1 MRRFSF
7 SGRPSAAD
15 HVGEY
20 GVQERTE
27 SPSTE
32 FRTVTDTAFGTD
44 RGQQP
49 MTAPNPPHSPRERPA
64 LRSLLPAPLLTAVL
78 GALAVGGA
86 VALAPESVRLPL
98 AGGAGAAVLLLT
110 VTVTAAVHAR
120 SSARLLRRR
129 LDAVARDAGLL
140 LQERARM
147 TEEFGRE
154 RGRLTEEF
162 VQERARIAA
171 EYARERA
178 RMTAEFERERERL
191 AEERSREAG
200 EQAQATEE
208 AEREKARLVERARQA
223 EADRTAALAVTAN
236 VAGRMQALA
245 TGTLA
250 DLRAMEERHA
260 DEDVL
265 ADLLHI
271 DHRTAQAGRLA
282 DSVAVLAGARSGR
295 RWARPIPM
303 ESILRGAMGR
313 IGAYR
318 RVRLHSSSESAVA
331 GHAAEGVMHALAE
344 LLDNAANFSP
354 PTAEVHVYVE
364 EVPAGVI
371 VSVEDAGLVMSDV
384 QLRRAE
390 RAVSGEGAAD
400 ITGLSGTRLGLA
412 VVGRLARK
420 HGLKVSFRPS
430 ARGGT
435 GVLMLI
441 PQDILAGAVP
451 GSGVPAGGVPAGTVD
466 VDGVGRVTAAEEAVG
481 ATAAENGVGATA
493 AEGLYGAARAPH
505 DLDAGATGT
514 SYAAARA
521 SHDPD
526 TATSYAAARA
536 PYDLN
541 AEPTPTHESP
551 ADSSTGRGVPTTAGE
566 AVPPAADPLPRRR
579 RGHSLAEAT
588 GRDRAQTSAARP
600 DRDSRP
606 VDDASSGAVRFS
618 SFRRAVRGT
627 GGLDQAFFQGTASGD
642 DGSTSTG
649 STDFTGVEATT
660 ETAGTTGEIVRE
672 REAVTFTST
681 PTSASSSEEAV
692 RQPALEPI
700 REPEWGAVREARWE
714 AEPVRGAEW
723 EADPVREP
731 EQEPG
736 PVQETNWEPEP
747 VRGTRWA
754 LDPVRELTWEPARET
769 HPEPTDGTASTQAT
783 PSSYPSY
790 TSYSSHSSPSAY
802 PASSSAYSSY
812 YAAYA
817 SYGDP
822 EQASV
827 PSPEVETDAGGGT
840 DVGAD
845 AATDLP
851 SGSALGLP
859 SNAALGLPPSSAS
872 YPNPSDPALDQHT
885 HTHPHLEGD
894 TTP

>member
-1 MRRFSF
+1 
-7 SGRPSAAD
+7 
-15 HVGEY
+15 
-20 GVQERTE
+20 
-27 SPSTE
+27 
-32 FRTVTDTAFGTD
+32 
-44 RGQQP
+44 

-526 TATSYAAARA
+526 TATSYAAAR
-536 PYDLN
+536 
-541 AEPTPTHESP
+541 
-551 ADSSTGRGVPTTAGE
+551 
-566 AVPPAADPLPRRR
+566 
-579 RGHSLAEAT
+579 
-588 GRDRAQTSAARP
+588 P

-627 GGLDQAFFQGTASGD
+627 SGLDQAFFQGTASGD

-790 TSYSSHSSPSAY
+790 TSYSSHSSPSVY

-817 SYGDP
+817 SYGNP